1 MGLIKKKNP
10 KHLSVADVKHNAELS
25 WGISPSVQAAAR
37 ALFTI
42 SLQKNEVT
50 LGLLVNV
57 YIQGEALLRI

>member
-1 MGLIKKKNP
+1 MWSTV
-10 KHLSVADVKHNAELS
+10 LSCHEEF
-25 WGISPSVQAAAR
+25 SPSVQAAAR

-42 SLQKNEVT
+42 SLQNNEVT